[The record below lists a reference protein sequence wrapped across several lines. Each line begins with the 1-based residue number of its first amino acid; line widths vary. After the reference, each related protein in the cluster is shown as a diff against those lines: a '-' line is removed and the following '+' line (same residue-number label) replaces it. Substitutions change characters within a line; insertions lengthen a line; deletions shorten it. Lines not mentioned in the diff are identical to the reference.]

1 MIDHY
6 SSSMRCE
13 GLEGVR
19 SARKTPLC
27 RSFQRRTG
35 GSPGPTAKPLT
46 RARRRGTL
54 SNRKEPKFLRQF
66 VLLAAVCAVTLTL
79 TLSASADA
87 WTGSTAAA
95 DLTEITA
102 SADGTLERFDLELG
116 QTVTAGQELGATST
130 TTVYAPLDGTIA
142 AIHAEAGDTVTGTV
156 LEIAPVSRYTVTF
169 TVTGAKQTPENTLVH
184 SGETVYIKC
193 TADGSHR
200 AVGRVTEIDGSTY
213 LVEVLGGELYVGET
227 VRAYRDSAF
236 ADEDRVGL
244 GTVTAADTV
253 TVDVTDATL
262 LRFHCAVGDAVER
275 GQRLFVTATAED
287 VTITSPADGVVT
299 EITAAKGDSV
309 KEDQTLARVAQRVML
324 TFEALQ
330 DDAPLF
336 HTGQTLTYIRGDDPH
351 ETPHTCTVTR
361 ILQQVQ
367 GGSITV
373 EARPEERSLPIGMTV
388 EVRND

>member
-1 MIDHY
+1 M
-6 SSSMRCE
+6 
-13 GLEGVR
+13 
-19 SARKTPLC
+19 LC
-27 RSFQRRTG
+27 
-35 GSPGPTAKPLT
+35 AI
-46 RARRRGTL
+46 
-54 SNRKEPKFLRQF
+54 
-66 VLLAAVCAVTLTL
+66 TLTL

-102 SADGTLERFDLELG
+102 SADGILERFDLELG

-156 LEIAPVSRYTVTF
+156 LEIAPLSRYTVTF

-253 TVDVTDATL
+253 TVDVTEATL
-262 LRFHCAVGDAVER
+262 LHFHCAVGDAVER
-275 GQRLFVTATAED
+275 GQRLFV
-287 VTITSPADGVVT
+287 TSPADGVVT

-309 KEDQTLARVAQRVML
+309 KEDRTLARVAQRVML

-373 EARPEERSLPIGMTV
+373 EARPEETALPIGMTV